1 MTGSSIAEVPK
12 RNYPLLFAKGMAMGA
27 ADLVPGVSGGTI
39 AFISGIYD
47 ELVDTLRGL
56 TPGKLICLFREG
68 FAAFWRQI
76 NGGFLL
82 AVLAG
87 ILASVFALARV
98 VMHGLEHYPLAIW
111 SFFLGLILASI
122 LHVGRGLERWH
133 LPQLLGLAVGTIA
146 AALAV
151 FLPPIAIG
159 GGALAVFGAGALAI
173 CAMILP
179 GISGSFIL
187 VLIGMYPVLIQAV
200 ASLDFSVLGTFAC
213 GALIGLLLFSHV
225 LSWLLHHHRS
235 IMLAVML
242 GFMVGSLGA
251 LWPWRIDL
259 PPEAV
264 AAMDKFTPVRQLL
277 MPGDYQVL
285 VGDPRIASCLLALAA
300 GVVLVLGLEYLGS
313 RFKGAGNREDLS

>member
-1 MTGSSIAEVPK
+1 VTEDSIAPAPR

-27 ADLVPGVSGGTI
+27 ADVVPGVSGGTI

-56 TPGKLICLFREG
+56 TPGTLSWLFREG
-68 FAAFWRQI
+68 LPSFWRRI

-82 AVLAG
+82 VLLAG
-87 ILASVFALARV
+87 ILTSIFSLARV
-98 VMHGLEHYPLAIW
+98 VMHSLEHYPLLIW

-122 LHVGRGLERWH
+122 FHVGRGLGHWRP
-133 LPQLLGLAVGTIA
+133 PQLLGLAAGTLIALLASFAPPVAVGVGPLT
-146 AALAV
+146 
-151 FLPPIAIG
+151 
-159 GGALAVFGAGALAI
+159 VFGAGALAI

-200 ASLDFSVLGTFAC
+200 ASLDFSVLGIFAC
-213 GALIGLLLFSHV
+213 GAVIGLLVFSHL
-225 LSWLLHHHRS
+225 LSWLLHHHRATT
-235 IMLAVML
+235 LAVMV

-259 PPEAV
+259 PADVV
-264 AAMDKFTPVRQLL
+264 AASDGFTPVRQLL
-277 MPGDYQVL
+277 TPGGYQVL
-285 VGDPRIASCLLALAA
+285 VGDPRIALCIAA
-300 GVVLVLGLEYLGS
+300 TVTGVVLVLGLEYLGN
-313 RFKGAGNREDLS
+313 RFKRAGNCKEQG